1 MRRVTANPPA
11 MLMLVI
17 NNVAAAIHIISESA
31 ELICKS
37 APMTMML
44 EMALVTLISGVC
56 NAGDTFQ
63 MTM

>member
-17 NNVAAAIHIISESA
+17 NIVAAAIHIIKVFE
-31 ELICKS
+31 ELICNR

-44 EMALVTLISGVC
+44 DIALVTLISGVC
-56 NAGDTFQ
+56 SAGDTFQ
-63 MTM
+63 ITI